1 MTEQQPETIP
11 KRPPS
16 ICAIISISAFGV
28 GLLTPQIFS
37 FLPFLIAIIM
47 GIVSLARKEPLYGL
61 GLASL
66 IASILFLVAV
76 QVSLN
81 NISTSIEKIG
91 TDLSASLPRPDTSYT
106 QFVKI
111 EKVDF
116 DIDYGN
122 FATFRATVR
131 NNGAKVV
138 TQLKA
143 NVEVYNNKDQ
153 MVHSATI
160 IDFGDIYPG
169 AVKQIST
176 ISQIPKSSK
185 RCRIFI
191 TEVIVKPL
199 G

>member
-1 MTEQQPETIP
+1 
-11 KRPPS
+11 
-16 ICAIISISAFGV
+16 
-28 GLLTPQIFS
+28 
-37 FLPFLIAIIM
+37 
-47 GIVSLARKEPLYGL
+47 
-61 GLASL
+61 
-66 IASILFLVAV
+66 
-76 QVSLN
+76 
-81 NISTSIEKIG
+81 
-91 TDLSASLPRPDTSYT
+91 
-106 QFVKI
+106 
-111 EKVDF
+111 
-116 DIDYGN
+116 
-122 FATFRATVR
+122 
-131 NNGAKVV
+131 VV